1 MGKIRFCE
9 ECGAPLQPGIRFC
22 ENCGAPVPM
31 DKSQEQ
37 PSRQHQQRAEDVPP
51 RQYQRRAENVPSQQ
65 YQRRAEDVS
74 PQQYQRRAEDV
85 PSQQYQRRAEDV
97 PSQQYQRRNENVP
110 PYREED
116 RRRRYRQ
123 EELENDWKQS
133 WDRMPAEEEDS
144 RMTPIQ
150 YVLIGLTVILL
161 IALIVFGVFWIM
173 GRSSNKTS
181 DERNAGQ
188 ANAGQTNTLD
198 VQSEGAIAILDDT
211 ATKTAET
218 KTEETGAAET
228 KPAVQSETTVQTEAD
243 NIVLNYSEFSVT
255 LPGSWKGKYG
265 ITQSSNSYTFYQQAS
280 KAKGS
285 GGILFTIRKY
295 TDTSYKDAPDAQVLG
310 TGNKAAFV
318 FERPTDVQAA
328 VEDPAAMKEYQEMA
342 GDVDTIKANIKIL
355 VSGEGP
361 AETEPIQVITQ
372 EQTQAQTQQGQSAG
386 GYIPE
391 SSQRTLTDADVAGMS
406 YDDMQMAINEIY
418 ARHGRKFADPNIQ
431 AYFNSQ
437 SWYQGFVEPS
447 EFSDSVF
454 SSVESQNI
462 QFLLSKM
469 GTQ

>member
-9 ECGAPLQPGIRFC
+9 ECGAPLQSGTRFC

-31 DKSQEQ
+31 DKIQEQ

-51 RQYQRRAENVPSQQ
+51 RQYQRRT
-65 YQRRAEDVS
+65 
-74 PQQYQRRAEDV
+74 EDV
-85 PSQQYQRRAEDV
+85 PPRH
-97 PSQQYQRRNENVP
+97 YQRRNENVS

-123 EELENDWKQS
+123 EELENDWQQS
-133 WDRMPAEEEDS
+133 WDRMPAEEEDN

-161 IALIVFGVFWIM
+161 IALIVFGVFWVM

-188 ANAGQTNTLD
+188 ANAGQTNALN

-218 KTEETGAAET
+218 KTVETGTAET
-228 KPAVQSETTVQTEAD
+228 KPAVQSETTAQTEAAS
-243 NIVLNYSEFSVT
+243 IVLNYSEFSVT
-255 LPGSWKGKYG
+255 LPGNWKGKYG
-265 ITQSSNSYTFYQQAS
+265 ITQSADSYTFYQQAS
-280 KAKGS
+280 RAKGS
-285 GGILFTIRKY
+285 GGILFVIRKY
-295 TDTSYKDAPDAQVLG
+295 TDTSYKNAPDAQLLG

-328 VEDPAAMKEYQEMA
+328 VEDTAVMKEYQEMA

-361 AETEPIQVITQ
+361 AETEPIQIITQ
-372 EQTQAQTQQGQSAG
+372 EQTQAQTSG

-391 SSQRTLTDADVAGMS
+391 SSQRALTDADVAGMN

-418 ARHGRKFADPNIQ
+418 ARHGRKFDDPNIQ

-437 SWYQGFVEPS
+437 SWYQGFVEPN

-454 SSVESQNI
+454 SSIESQNI
-462 QFLLSKM
+462 QFLLNKM